1 MQEKYEL
8 NATQSLMLLHSLNTP
23 DTYILWSK
31 KTKARKYE

>member
-31 KTKARKYE
+31 INKSKKI